1 MLENDPLRDG
11 YVKSLKKRP
20 LAEDL
25 ALLQK
30 ASDLLTDVGVV
41 GVSEQGV

>member
-11 YVKSLKKRP
+11 YVKASQRP

-41 GVSEQGV
+41 GVSE